1 MHIFFGKY
9 CVSWFKFFTVIYVNT
24 KIVMLSNFCTV
35 LSKNNKL
42 KMNTDRKTYIHT
54 VHTDR
59 QTDKQKEQTYS
70 QVLVS

>member
-35 LSKNNKL
+35 LSKKQQTEDEYRQ
-42 KMNTDRKTYIHT
+42 KDIHT
-54 VHTDR
+54 YCTYRQTDR
-59 QTDKQKEQTYS
+59 QTKRTDI
-70 QVLVS
+70 